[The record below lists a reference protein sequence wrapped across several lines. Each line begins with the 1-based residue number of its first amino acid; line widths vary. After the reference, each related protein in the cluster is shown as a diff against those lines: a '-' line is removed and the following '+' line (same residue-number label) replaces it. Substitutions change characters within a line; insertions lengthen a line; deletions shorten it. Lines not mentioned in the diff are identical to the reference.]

1 MKFSLSQAGFRF
13 AGSTESWHTC
23 KSYQFIHVADQRL
36 RFFLPGEREYL
47 AEICTIGRLRHKNIL
62 QLQGWCH
69 ENEHLLLV
77 YNYMANRSLHHFLN
91 GGFLDW
97 KTRYKILTGLA
108 SALLYLHEEC
118 GDPVVHRDVKPSNVM
133 LDSEFNPY
141 LGDFGLA
148 RLLKNV
154 GGVTTMVAGTLG
166 YIAPEVSFTGKA
178 TTESDVYSFGVVV
191 LEVVCGRRFNNLL
204 GENCLVDHVWDMYV
218 KGSLLEAVDPKLQGD
233 FEENQAVRILSVALA
248 CLHLDAS
255 LRPTMRKVVQILMNP
270 EEPLM
275 GLPDTRPSGVYLSL
289 YGFSSPPSGVNSSPT
304 AASSSF
310 PSHYHNYEDSSNF
323 PDESLLAR

>member
-1 MKFSLSQAGFRF
+1 M
-13 AGSTESWHTC
+13 
-23 KSYQFIHVADQRL
+23 
-36 RFFLPGEREYL
+36 P
-47 AEICTIGRLRHKNIL
+47 
-62 QLQGWCH
+62 
-69 ENEHLLLV
+69 
-77 YNYMANRSLHHFLN
+77 NRSLHHFLN
-91 GGFLDW
+91 GAFLDW

-154 GGVTTMVAGTLG
+154 DGVTTMVAGTLG
-166 YIAPEVSFTGKA
+166 YIAPEVSFTGKV
-178 TTESDVYSFGVVV
+178 TTESDIYSFGVVV

-204 GENCLVDHVWDMYV
+204 GENCLVDYVWDMYQ
-218 KGSLLEAVDPKLQGD
+218 KGSLLEAMDPKLQGD
-233 FEENQAVRILSVALA
+233 FDKNQAARILSVALA

-255 LRPTMRKVVQILMNP
+255 LRPTMRKVVHILMNP

-275 GLPDTRPSGVYLSL
+275 SLPDARPSGVYLSL
-289 YGFSSPPSGVNSSPT
+289 YGFSNPPSVVNSSPT
-304 AASSSF
+304 AASTSF
-310 PSHYHNYEDSSNF
+310 PRHYDNYEDSSNF